1 MGDSGV
7 VNNVTD
13 QWALVGV
20 LSEPQR
26 RAVYDA
32 VCERPSPVTREAVAH
47 AVGISRSLAAF
58 HLDKLVDVGLLE
70 ADAKASSG
78 RPLRKIGR
86 PAKRY
91 RRSALQV
98 DLTLPTRRYGL
109 AGRILAAALAAS
121 ERGEPPADAAR
132 RIAYE
137 QGREFGAR
145 ATAAETSASA
155 TAEALVAVRQSLQ
168 RLGYA
173 PAEQVDRLTLG
184 NCPFHAI
191 VQVAPQL
198 TCGLNLAFIDGLL
211 GGLGVDADVTA
222 ALEPEVDACCVT
234 LARVASS
241 PTDGDRVSG

>member
-7 VNNVTD
+7 VNNATD

-26 RAVYDA
+26 RAVYDS
-32 VCERPSPVTREAVAH
+32 VCQHPSPVTREEVAH

-70 ADAKASSG
+70 ADAKASPG
-78 RPLRKIGR
+78 GPLRKIGR

-91 RRSALQV
+91 RRSAVQV

-132 RIAYE
+132 RIAHE
-137 QGREFGAR
+137 QGRDLASVIAG
-145 ATAAETSASA
+145 ETSGWAA
-155 TAEALVAVRQSLQ
+155 AQPLVAVQESLQ

-173 PAEQVDRLTLG
+173 PAQEADRLTLG

-211 GGLGVDADVTA
+211 AGLGVDADVTA
-222 ALEPEVDACCVT
+222 ALQPEVDACCVT
-234 LARVASS
+234 LAQAGVE
-241 PTDGDRVSG
+241 SG